1 MPESI
6 MGIEDKVFSD
16 NDKSEDS
23 SGSSREGYDFLEDG
37 KKKIT

>member
-16 NDKSEDS
+16 NDKSGFIWEQQ
-23 SGSSREGYDFLEDG
+23 GRL
-37 KKKIT
+37 